1 MGETLSVQRQGSD
14 STQSHVH
21 MHDSEDCTGQQG
33 HSWVGSTVLHWQ
45 AESFLA
51 GKEHSVWSVF
61 PCLLCPEGY
70 FLLREAK
77 GHRGH
82 LFAADV
88 VEPIRSVLR
97 CLNSELPAAQWP
109 SVASWRLA
117 LRADS
122 SGD

>member
-82 LFAADV
+82 LFASRRGRTDSQRPPLFEFKATSSPV
-88 VEPIRSVLR
+88 AVRGIL
-97 CLNSELPAAQWP
+97 AAG
-109 SVASWRLA
+109 VTR
-117 LRADS
+117 
-122 SGD
+122 